1 MYISM
6 KFNAIF
12 NNSYRTGK
20 GKLMHVYAI
29 QLPEDMSV
37 ADFHKKVS
45 NISARSLCDNGQPR
59 FNAWEEDLGENPP
72 NVINVW
78 LTKDG
83 RLSNLTAINNTKK
96 EQEAFNKVARLSG
109 VSREVLAGQAL
120 GMLLGVDASAVQA
133 TAQVPAQ
140 STPVEEV
147 DNVM

>member
-1 MYISM
+1 M

-12 NNSYRTGK
+12 NNSYRTK
-20 GKLMHVYAI
+20 TGKLMHVYAI

-45 NISARSLCDNGQPR
+45 DIKARALCDNGSPR
-59 FNAWEEDLGENPP
+59 FNAWEADFGDNPP
-72 NVINVW
+72 ANIEVW

-83 RLSNLTAINNTKK
+83 RLSNLTAVNALKA
-96 EQEAFNKVARLSG
+96 EQESFNKVARLSG

-120 GMLLGVDASAVQA
+120 GMLLGVNANAVQA

-140 STPVEEV
+140 STPVEEI

>member
-1 MYISM
+1 M

-12 NNSYRTGK
+12 NNSYRTK
-20 GKLMHVYAI
+20 TGKLMHVYAI

-45 NISARSLCDNGQPR
+45 DIKARALCDNGSPR
-59 FNAWEEDLGENPP
+59 FNAWEADFGENPP
-72 NVINVW
+72 ANIEVW

-83 RLSNLTAINNTKK
+83 RLSNLTAVNALKA
-96 EQEAFNKVARLSG
+96 EQESFNKVARLSG

-120 GMLLGVDASAVQA
+120 GMLLGVDANAVQA

>member
-1 MYISM
+1 M

-12 NNSYRTGK
+12 NNSYRTK
-20 GKLMHVYAI
+20 TGKLMHVYAI

-45 NISARSLCDNGQPR
+45 DIKARALCDNGSPR
-59 FNAWEEDLGENPP
+59 FNAWEADFGDNPP
-72 NVINVW
+72 ANIEVW

-83 RLSNLTAINNTKK
+83 RLSNLTAVNALKA
-96 EQEAFNKVARLSG
+96 EQESFNKVARLSG

-120 GMLLGVDASAVQA
+120 GMLLGVDANAVQA

>member
-1 MYISM
+1 M

-12 NNSYRTGK
+12 NNSYRVN
-20 GKLMHVYAI
+20 GKLMHVYGI

-45 NISARSLCDNGQPR
+45 NIKARALCDNGSPR
-59 FNAWEEDLGENPP
+59 FNAWEADFGDNPP
-72 NVINVW
+72 ANIEVW

-83 RLSNLTAINNTKK
+83 RLSNLTAVNALKA
-96 EQEAFNKVARLSG
+96 EQESFNKVARLSG

-140 STPVEEV
+140 STPVEEI
-147 DNVM
+147 DSVM

>member
-1 MYISM
+1 M

-12 NNSYRTGK
+12 NNSYRTK
-20 GKLMHVYAI
+20 TGKLMHVYAI

-45 NISARSLCDNGQPR
+45 DIKARALCDNGSPR
-59 FNAWEEDLGENPP
+59 FNAWEADFGENPP
-72 NVINVW
+72 ANIEVW

-83 RLSNLTAINNTKK
+83 RLSNLTAVNALKA
-96 EQEAFNKVARLSG
+96 EQESFNKVARLSG

-120 GMLLGVDASAVQA
+120 GMLLGVNANAVQA
-133 TAQVPAQ
+133 TAQVPAE

>member
-1 MYISM
+1 M

-12 NNSYRTGK
+12 NNSYRTK
-20 GKLMHVYAI
+20 TGKLMHVYAI

-45 NISARSLCDNGQPR
+45 DIKARALCDNGSPR
-59 FNAWEEDLGENPP
+59 FNAWEADFGENPP
-72 NVINVW
+72 ANIEVW

-83 RLSNLTAINNTKK
+83 RLSNLTAVNALKA
-96 EQEAFNKVARLSG
+96 EQESFNKVARLSG

-120 GMLLGVDASAVQA
+120 GMLLGVNANAVQA
-133 TAQVPAQ
+133 TAQVPAE
-140 STPVEEV
+140 STPVEEI